1 VNGLVLLALFV
12 GALLAVQTG
21 VNARLGQ
28 DLRSPM
34 LAALGSFT
42 VGTLALLLYNLVSRS
57 ALPSWGVIR
66 HTPLWAWT
74 GGILGA
80 TYVAIGIFAIPRI
93 GVGAFTALVV
103 TGQLVV
109 SVALDHFGLLGLQ
122 TYSLTWSRILGV
134 ALLISGVV
142 LIRRS

>member
-1 VNGLVLLALFV
+1 MNGLVLLTLFV

-42 VGTLALLLYNLVSRS
+42 VGTIALLVYNLVSRPM
-57 ALPSWGVIR
+57 LPSWSDLK
-66 HTPLWAWT
+66 HTPVWAWT

-93 GVGAFTALVV
+93 GVGVFTALVV

-122 TYSLTWSRILGV
+122 IYPVTGPRILGV
-134 ALLISGVV
+134 ALLIAGVA
-142 LIRRS
+142 LIQRS